1 MSDVLEVSDTV
12 TPLRAMQKSDGI
24 KLEPSWKAHLL
35 PEFSKEYM
43 QALRVFLQT
52 EKKANKKIY
61 PKGENTFKAFELT
74 PFDQVK
80 VVILGQDPYHQP
92 GQAHGLSFSVPV
104 GVPPP
109 PSLKNIYKELETDV
123 GLDSSQFSHGFL
135 ESWAKQGV
143 LLLNAVLTVEDSKAG
158 AHQGRG
164 WEIFTDK
171 VIEVL
176 NREKSH
182 VVFILWGSYAQKKGQ
197 FIDRQK
203 HYVIESAH
211 PSPLSSYRGFFG
223 SRPFSKTN
231 QYLKQHH
238 MTEVN
243 WELGAINP

>member
-1 MSDVLEVSDTV
+1 MISPVINTEASDPTD
-12 TPLRAMQKSDGI
+12 AI

-35 PEFSKEYM
+35 PEFSKDYM
-43 QALRVFLQT
+43 HILKAFLQA

-61 PKGENTFKAFELT
+61 PKGENIFKAFELT

-104 GVPPP
+104 GITPP
-109 PSLKNIYKELETDV
+109 PSLKNIYKELETDL
-123 GLDSSQFSHGFL
+123 GINCSQVSHGFL

-143 LLLNAVLTVEDSKAG
+143 LLLNAVLTVEDSKAA

-176 NREKSH
+176 NQEKEH
-182 VVFILWGSYAQKKGQ
+182 LVFILWGSYAQKKGQ
-197 FIDRQK
+197 FIDRKK
-203 HYVIESAH
+203 HYVIESVH

-223 SRPFSKTN
+223 SRPFSKAN
-231 QYLKQHH
+231 QYLKQHGIAEIDWRLTH
-238 MTEVN
+238 
-243 WELGAINP
+243 I